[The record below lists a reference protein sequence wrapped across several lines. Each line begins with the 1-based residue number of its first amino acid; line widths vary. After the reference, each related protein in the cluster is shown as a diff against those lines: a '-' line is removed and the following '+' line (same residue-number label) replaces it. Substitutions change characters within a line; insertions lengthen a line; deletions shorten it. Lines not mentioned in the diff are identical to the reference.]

1 MFKDNLDIKEYHQME
16 AINAS
21 FLITASKNCKTAES
35 ERKKPK
41 KPTTRMNWGTYIHT
55 AIQTKNME
63 NNFYLEPYEID
74 GIPLRSAKTGK
85 LLKKGEEQ
93 LEELKT
99 QVAPKIVLSQKEW
112 DMVEGCMENAWSHEY
127 AKPCLEAAQFERSG
141 FCTLQG
147 IDVRARP
154 DLDCTKKHGK
164 LPGCMS
170 ALADIKTRQKEKADL
185 ESWNRDFHNNRTYI
199 QAGLQMLVWET
210 ITKTKVKNYWY
221 ILCEVEAPYEVN
233 TTYLDEELIEYSKDE
248 AINAIEKW
256 KAWTQNKSGPGY
268 GKPQAQ
274 SLLPW
279 KRREMEMME
288 MEETW

>member
-1 MFKDNLDIKEYHQME
+1 MFKDNLDIKEYHQLE
-16 AINAS
+16 DINAS
-21 FLITASKNCKTAES
+21 FLIKAAKNCRTAERDR
-35 ERKKPK
+35 EKPK
-41 KPTTRMNWGTYIHT
+41 QPTTRMNWGNYIHT
-55 AIQTKNME
+55 AIETRNME
-63 NNFYLEPYEID
+63 KNFYLEPYERND
-74 GIPLRSAKTGK
+74 TPLRSAKTGK

-93 LEELKT
+93 LEELRKE
-99 QVAPKIVLSQKEW
+99 VAPKIILSQKEW
-112 DMVEGCMENAWSHEY
+112 DMVEGCMENAWEHPD
-127 AKPCLEAAQFERSG
+127 AKILLHCAKFERSG

-154 DLDCTKKHGK
+154 DLDCTKKNGK

-170 ALADIKTRQKEKADL
+170 ALADIKSRQGDKADL

-221 ILCEVEAPYEVN
+221 ILCEVDDPYEVN

-256 KAWTQNKSGPGY
+256 KAWEQNKSVPGY

-279 KRREMEMME
+279 KRRQMET
-288 MEETW
+288 EELW

>member
-1 MFKDNLDIKEYHQME
+1 MFKDHLDIKEYHQME

-21 FLITASKNCKTAES
+21 FLITASKNCRRAES
-35 ERKKPK
+35 ERKNPK
-41 KPTTRMNWGTYIHT
+41 KPTTRMNWGTYTHT
-55 AIQTKNME
+55 GLETRNME
-63 NNFYLEPYEID
+63 KNFYLEPYEID

-93 LEELKT
+93 LEVLKT

-112 DMVEGCMENAWSHEY
+112 DMVEGCMENAWEHPD
-127 AKPCLEAAQFERSG
+127 AKILLHCAKFERSG

-154 DLDCTKKHGK
+154 DLDCTKEIG
-164 LPGCMS
+164 
-170 ALADIKTRQKEKADL
+170 ALADIKTRQGGKADL

-210 ITKTKVKNYWY
+210 ISKTKVKDYYY
-221 ILCEVEAPYEVN
+221 ILCEIEDPYEINV
-233 TTYLDEELIEYSKDE
+233 TYLDEELIEYSKDE

>member
-1 MFKDNLDIKEYHQME
+1 MFKDNLDIKEYHQLPD
-16 AINAS
+16 INAH
-21 FLITASKNCKTAES
+21 FLMTAIKNCKRAQR
-35 ERKKPK
+35 EREKPRH
-41 KPTTRMNWGTYIHT
+41 PTTRMNWGIYIHT
-55 AIQTKNME
+55 GVETRNME
-63 NNFYLEPYEID
+63 KNFYLEPYEID
-74 GIPLRSAKTGK
+74 GIVLRSAKTGK

-99 QVAPKIVLSQKEW
+99 EVAPKIILSQKEW
-112 DMVEGCMENAWSHEY
+112 DMVEGCMENAWSHPD
-127 AKPCLEAAQFERSG
+127 AKILLHCAKFERSG

-147 IDVRARP
+147 IDVKARP
-154 DLDCTKKHGK
+154 DLDCTKEIG
-164 LPGCMS
+164 
-170 ALADIKTRQKEKADL
+170 ALADIKTRQGDKADL

-210 ITKTKVKNYWY
+210 ITKTKVKDYYY
-221 ILCEVEAPYEVN
+221 ILVEVDDPYEVN
-233 TTYLDEELIEYSKDE
+233 VTYLNEELIEYSKDE

-256 KAWTQNKSGPGY
+256 KAWTKNTSVPGY

-279 KRREMEMME
+279 KRREMEMQME

>member
-1 MFKDNLDIKEYHQME
+1 MFKDNLDIKEYHQLE
-16 AINAS
+16 DINAS
-21 FLITASKNCKTAES
+21 FLIKAAKNCRTAERDR
-35 ERKKPK
+35 EKPK
-41 KPTTRMNWGTYIHT
+41 QPTTRMNWGNYIHT
-55 AIQTKNME
+55 AIETRNME
-63 NNFYLEPYEID
+63 KNFYLEPYERND
-74 GIPLRSAKTGK
+74 TPLRSAKTGK

-93 LEELKT
+93 LEELRKE
-99 QVAPKIVLSQKEW
+99 VAPKIILSQKEW
-112 DMVEGCMENAWSHEY
+112 DMVEGCMENAWEHPD
-127 AKPCLEAAQFERSG
+127 AKILLHCAKFERSG

-154 DLDCTKKHGK
+154 DLDCTKKNGK

-170 ALADIKTRQKEKADL
+170 ALADIKTRQGDKADL

-221 ILCEVEAPYEVN
+221 ILCEVDDPYEVN

-256 KAWTQNKSGPGY
+256 KAWEQNKSVPGY

-279 KRREMEMME
+279 KRRQMET
-288 MEETW
+288 EELW

>member
-1 MFKDNLDIKEYHQME
+1 MFLDHLDIKDYHQLE

-74 GIPLRSAKTGK
+74 GIVLRSAKTDK

-93 LEELKT
+93 LEVLKT
-99 QVAPKIVLSQKEW
+99 QVAPKIILSQKEW

-127 AKPCLEAAQFERSG
+127 AKPYLEAAQFERSG

-154 DLDCTKKHGK
+154 DLDCTKEIG
-164 LPGCMS
+164 

-185 ESWNRDFHNNRTYI
+185 ESWNRDFFNYRTYI

-210 ITKTKVKNYWY
+210 ISKTKVKDYYY
-221 ILCEVEAPYEVN
+221 ILVEVEDPYEVN
-233 TTYLDEELIEYSKDE
+233 VTYLDEELIEYSKDE

-256 KAWTQNKSGPGY
+256 KSWTQNKSVPGY

-279 KRREMEMME
+279 KRREMEMQME

>member
-1 MFKDNLDIKEYHQME
+1 ME
-16 AINAS
+16 DINAS

-55 AIQTKNME
+55 AIQTRNME

-74 GIPLRSAKTGK
+74 GIVLRSAKTDK

-93 LEELKT
+93 LEVLKT
-99 QVAPKIVLSQKEW
+99 QVAPKIILSQKEW
-112 DMVEGCMENAWSHEY
+112 DMVEGCMENAWEHEY
-127 AKPCLEAAQFERSG
+127 AKPYLEAAQFERSG

-154 DLDCTKKHGK
+154 DLDCTKKMG
-164 LPGCMS
+164 

-185 ESWNRDFHNNRTYI
+185 EPWNRDFHNNRTYI

-210 ITKTKVKNYWY
+210 ITKTKVKDYWY
-221 ILCEVEAPYEVN
+221 ILCEVDYPYEVN
-233 TTYLDEELIEYSKDE
+233 TTYLDEELIEYSKNE
-248 AINAIEKW
+248 AIDAIEKW
-256 KAWTQNKSGPGY
+256 KSWEQNKSGPGY

>member
-1 MFKDNLDIKEYHQME
+1 MFKDNLDIKEYHQLE
-16 AINAS
+16 DINAS

-35 ERKKPK
+35 ERAKPK
-41 KPTTRMNWGTYIHT
+41 RPTTRMNWGTYIHT
-55 AIQTKNME
+55 GIETRNME
-63 NNFYLEPYEID
+63 KNFYLEPYEID

-85 LLKKGEEQ
+85 LLKKGEEL

-112 DMVEGCMENAWSHEY
+112 DMVHYCMENAWNHPD
-127 AKPCLEAAQFERSG
+127 AKKLLKCAQFERSG

-154 DLDCTKKHGK
+154 DLDCTEVSAFV
-164 LPGCMS
+164 PA
-170 ALADIKTRQKEKADL
+170 ALADIKTRQGGKADL
-185 ESWNRDFHNNRTYI
+185 ESWNRDFFNYRTYI

-210 ITKTKVKNYWY
+210 ISKTKVKDYYY
-221 ILCEVEAPYEVN
+221 ILVEVEDPYEVN
-233 TTYLDEELIEYSKDE
+233 VTYLDEELIEYSKDE

-256 KAWTQNKSGPGY
+256 KSWTQNKSVPGY

-279 KRREMEMME
+279 KRREMEMQME

>member
-1 MFKDNLDIKEYHQME
+1 MFKDNLDIKEYHQLE
-16 AINAS
+16 DINAS
-21 FLITASKNCKTAES
+21 FLIKAAKNCRNAVRDRE
-35 ERKKPK
+35 KPK
-41 KPTTRMNWGTYIHT
+41 HPTTRMNWGTYIHT
-55 AIQTKNME
+55 ATETRDME
-63 NNFYLEPYEID
+63 KHFYLEPYERND
-74 GIPLRSAKTGK
+74 TPLRSAKTGK

-93 LEELKT
+93 LEELRKE
-99 QVAPKIVLSQKEW
+99 VAPKIILSQKEW
-112 DMVEGCMENAWSHEY
+112 DMVEDCMENAWSHPD
-127 AKPCLEAAQFERSG
+127 AKILLHCAKFERSG

-154 DLDCTKKHGK
+154 DLDCTKEI
-164 LPGCMS
+164 S
-170 ALADIKTRQKEKADL
+170 ALADIKTRQGDKADL

-221 ILCEVEAPYEVN
+221 ILCEVDDPYEVN

-256 KAWTQNKSGPGY
+256 KAWEQNKISVPGY

-279 KRREMEMME
+279 KRRRME
-288 MEETW
+288 METEEVW